1 MWAVAE
7 VFLQTHAFAPAYA
20 PVSAIR
26 EDGAGTLWVGTFGD
40 GLQAVADGKVIKAL
54 TRDDGLKS
62 NFVTDLAPSPA
73 EDALWVATD
82 RGVSV
87 LKGSK
92 LEAPVPAEA
101 PDPEEKFVSL
111 YLDSEGVLWAGTM
124 GGGINRLKG
133 ALGSGLLHQGPGP
146 VQ

>member
-1 MWAVAE
+1 
-7 VFLQTHAFAPAYA
+7 
-20 PVSAIR
+20 
-26 EDGAGTLWVGTFGD
+26 
-40 GLQAVADGKVIKAL
+40 
-54 TRDDGLKS
+54 
-62 NFVTDLAPSPA
+62 
-73 EDALWVATD
+73 
-82 RGVSV
+82 V

-133 ALGSGLLHQGPGP
+133 GRWGPAFCTKAQGLFSDEIFSILEDRRGHLAQLWCSGNRGVVSIQGRIGRLL
-146 VQ
+146 